1 MAEKHLFLGV
11 EAIWASPRMR
21 DLFEQVRRIAQ
32 SALPVILLGE
42 SGSGREVIARALHS
56 CSPRHPK
63 PFVDLSCGS
72 LPADLI
78 ESELFGHERGSLSA
92 PRSTRP
98 GLLELAHQGTL
109 FLNEIG
115 SLAPRTEAKL
125 LQAFDSAHG
134 RRLGHVR
141 QPRTDVRIIAATSA
155 PSSAQRLFSA
165 LSARDTAQLLKIP
178 PLRERPEDIEFL
190 ACHFLSQQN
199 PELRFASGAMTALY
213 SYLWPGNV
221 RELRNTVLRSAL
233 MAKGPLLH
241 ADDILFSPAVPGA
254 TAGVAGLEP
263 ALIRQALADSGGRL
277 QRAADSLG
285 ISRHALSRKIRF
297 YGLNTTTL
305 IERISA

>member
-1 MAEKHLFLGV
+1 MAEKHFFLGV
-11 EAIWASPRMR
+11 EAIWASPRMC
-21 DLFEQVRRIAQ
+21 DLFAQVRRIAQ
-32 SALPVILLGE
+32 SALPVVLLGE
-42 SGSGREVIARALHS
+42 SGSGREVIARALHYY
-56 CSPRHPK
+56 SPRRPK
-63 PFVDLSCGS
+63 PFVDLICGS
-72 LPADLI
+72 LPANLI
-78 ESELFGHERGSLSA
+78 EAELFGYDRRSLTA
-92 PRSTRP
+92 PHSTRS
-98 GLLELAHQGTL
+98 GLLELAHEGTL

-115 SLAPRTEAKL
+115 SLAPRAEAKL
-125 LQAFDSAHG
+125 LQTFDASHS
-134 RRLGHVR
+134 LGFVR
-141 QPRTDVRIIAATSA
+141 QSHSNVRIIAATSS
-155 PSSAQRLFSA
+155 PSSAQRLYSA
-165 LSARDTAQLLKIP
+165 LSARKTVELLEIP
-178 PLRERPEDIEFL
+178 PLRERPEDIEAL

-213 SYLWPGNV
+213 AYLWPGNV

-233 MAKGPLLH
+233 LSKGPLLH

-254 TAGVAGLEP
+254 CAGVAGLEP